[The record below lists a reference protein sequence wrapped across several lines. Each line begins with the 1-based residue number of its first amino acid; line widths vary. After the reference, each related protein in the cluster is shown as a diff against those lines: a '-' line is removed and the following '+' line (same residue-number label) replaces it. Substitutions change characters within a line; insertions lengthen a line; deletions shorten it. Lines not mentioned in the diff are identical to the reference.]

1 MTKIP
6 EWVIRSKLYNCGGQ
20 VRPKAKY
27 GTDVN
32 TNYYTNPFSAN
43 GSYTP
48 YGSNLDKM
56 MQRQTLT
63 SAPAINFNS
72 PDYNFLDNNTKQR
85 RKQQNYVQS
94 NYPNLNL
101 KIDKRD
107 YSALYGTPNPFVKR
121 KNYSQKDDFGKQ
133 NRSGMVT
140 TSADYIG
147 LGTDLLGS
155 IGVGL
160 SNHFGN
166 KTLSYNY
173 KLPNFAEEKPVSFD
187 TKYHNEAEL
196 ASVER
201 NRLNMQNLIGRNT
214 LSANN
219 SLDRMQESNSNA
231 MLETNKIMD
240 EKANKEAELRNVAA
254 QNEQQVAARNAQAR
268 NAYYQKVADI
278 ENEKIN
284 QENANKLNKF
294 NNLSVSLQG
303 IQGAA
308 NNFLTQAQQR
318 YEDRLATKAMVAASK
333 EGSASKLLEMG
344 YPLDDETLQGILKAS
359 ENEDMRKLAWQNM
372 SRRYRNRN
380 RMF

>member
-1 MTKIP
+1 MTNIP
-6 EWVIRSKLYNCGGQ
+6 IWILKSKLYKCGGKI
-20 VRPKAKY
+20 RPKAKY
-27 GTDVN
+27 GINIDGD
-32 TNYYTNPFSAN
+32 YYNNPFSSTGTYN
-43 GSYTP
+43 P
-48 YGSNLDKM
+48 YGSDMNKW
-56 MQRQTLT
+56 MQRQSLQ
-63 SAPAINFNS
+63 SAPAVNFNA
-72 PDYNFLDNNTKQR
+72 PDYNFSDNNTKNR
-85 RKQQNYVQS
+85 RRQQNYIQS
-94 NYPNLNL
+94 SYPNLNL
-101 KIDKRD
+101 KIDKQK
-107 YSALYGTPNPFVKR
+107 YSTLYGNPNPFIKH
-121 KNYSQKDDFGKQ
+121 KTSKQKDEFLQ
-133 NRSGMVT
+133 PSRSGMLA

-155 IGVGL
+155 IGIGL

-166 KTLSYNY
+166 KNLSYNY

-196 ASVER
+196 AAIER
-201 NRLNMQNLIGRNT
+201 NRLNMQNLIGKNT
-214 LSANN
+214 LSSNTA
-219 SLDRMQESNSNA
+219 LDKMQESNANA
-231 MLETNKIMD
+231 MLETNKIID
-240 EKANKEAELRNVAA
+240 EKANKEAELRNVAS

-268 NAYYQKVADI
+268 NAYYQKVVDI
-278 ENEKIN
+278 ENQKID

-344 YPLDDETLQGILKAS
+344 YPLDDDTLLGILKSS

-372 SRRYRNRN
+372 SRKYRRRNRI
-380 RMF
+380 